1 MSSLGAWDDMSIKD
15 GEDHGEKIFSF
26 KEPIVTSRK
35 DPSSFTSEVGE
46 LQSVGQIWLTTC
58 LYN

>member
-35 DPSSFTSEVGE
+35 DPSAKE
-46 LQSVGQIWLTTC
+46 LQAQM
-58 LYN
+58 